1 MCVCVQVL
9 VELGNDVGF
18 QNILEA
24 RDMILDVSI
33 ELSVYILIALGN
45 DELMRHLEQCVLCV
59 LCRPQTG

>member
-1 MCVCVQVL
+1 M
-9 VELGNDVGF
+9 ELGNDVGF

-45 DELMRHLEQCVLCV
+45 DELMRHLCVVCV
-59 LCRPQTG
+59 V